1 MKRRDALSGLLIAC
15 AAPCVLAQAGRTA
28 TVGLL
33 IPTPEADPENPP
45 RLAAFA
51 ATLEKAGW
59 RRGKNLR
66 IEVRNAAGDAQL
78 RARLR
83 ELVALDPA
91 VLLVQSNQALAI
103 ARDEKVAIPIV
114 FVAVADPVGSGFVAN
129 LARPGGN
136 VTGFANFGPETGGKW
151 LQVLRQIAP
160 RTRSIAML
168 LNPSIAANR
177 QLASS
182 VEAAAGPLGIA
193 VTTAAVTDSASL
205 EQALAGLAG
214 KRDWGIVVLPNPTNS
229 QHRKQIIDAAARHR
243 APAVYPFAFFARG
256 GGLVAYGVDVKAV
269 FESAAGYVDRI
280 LRGAKAGDLPVQQPT
295 KYELVIN
302 MATARAL
309 GLDVPMAQR
318 ALADEVIE

>member
-15 AAPCVLAQAGRTA
+15 AAPGVLAQAGRTA
-28 TVGLL
+28 TVGVL
-33 IPTPEADPENPP
+33 IPTAETDAENPP

-51 ATLEKAGW
+51 DVLEKAGW
-59 RRGKNLR
+59 RRGENLR
-66 IEVRNAAGDAQL
+66 IEVRHAVGDEQL
-78 RARLR
+78 RTRLR
-83 ELVALDPA
+83 ELVAFDPA
-91 VLLVQSNQALAI
+91 VLLIQSNQALAI

-136 VTGFANFGPETGGKW
+136 VTGFANFGVELGGKW

-160 RTRSIAML
+160 RTRSITML
-168 LNPSIAANR
+168 LNPTIAANR

-182 VEAAAGPLGIA
+182 VEAAAGPLGMA
-193 VTTAAVTDSASL
+193 VTTAAVTDGNSL
-205 EQALAGLAG
+205 EQAMGGLAG

-229 QHRKQIIDAAARHR
+229 QHRKQIIEAAARHR
-243 APAVYPFAFFARG
+243 VPAVYPFAFFARN

-269 FESAAGYVDRI
+269 FESAAGYVDRVF
-280 LRGAKAGDLPVQQPT
+280 RGARVGDLPVQQPT
-295 KYELVIN
+295 KYELAIN

-309 GLDVPMAQR
+309 GLEVPVAQL

>member
-1 MKRRDALSGLLIAC
+1 VRRRDALSGLLIAC
-15 AAPCVLAQAGRTA
+15 AAPGALAQAARTA

-33 IPTPEADPENPP
+33 IPTPETDPENPP

-51 ATLEKAGW
+51 AVLEKAGW
-59 RRGKNLR
+59 RRGANLR
-66 IEVRNAAGDAQL
+66 IEVRHAVGDEQL

-83 ELVALDPA
+83 ELVALEPA

-103 ARDEKVAIPIV
+103 ARDEKVATPIV

-136 VTGFANFGPETGGKW
+136 VTGFANFGTETGGKW

-160 RTRSIAML
+160 RTRSVTVL
-168 LNPSIAANR
+168 LNPTIAANR

-182 VEAAAGPLGIA
+182 VETAAGPLGIA
-193 VTTAAVTDSASL
+193 VTTAAVTDNVSL

-214 KRDWGIVVLPNPTNS
+214 KRDWGLVVLPNPTNS
-229 QHRKQIIDAAARHR
+229 QHRKQIIGAAARHR
-243 APAVYPFAFFARG
+243 VPAVYPFSFFARD

-280 LRGAKAGDLPVQQPT
+280 LRGARAGELPVQQPT
-295 KYELVIN
+295 KYELAIN

-309 GLDVPMAQR
+309 GLDVPVAQR